1 MPRNWRTL
9 VDRPLPWLK
18 YVDAGDLDDGRVD
31 FDSMD
36 IESPT
41 GEHLGDV
48 DGFVVDSTNGRPYY
62 IVVDAGGWFKS
73 KEYLLPVGHAALD
86 SDRQVLVTTLGREH
100 VDRFPGFDKDQF
112 QKLSEADI
120 KRFNDETCTAIAG
133 EAVSY
138 PAAEPLSASWERTAY
153 RYPDWWHAE
162 PIAGDAGKPTLA
174 DLTRPVSKTEAPVN
188 DFVVAEQSSVGRGAA
203 VAARE
208 STVSSARTTTTASTG
223 ATGATGAEP
232 SPHFDGRA
240 QPGDVL
246 GIETGGETTA
256 IGDTTESENARRE
269 EAEKKS

>member
-1 MPRNWRTL
+1 

-48 DGFVVDSTNGRPYY
+48 DGFVVDASSGRPYY

-86 SDRQVLVTTLGREH
+86 ADRQVLVTSLGREH
-100 VDRFPGFDKDQF
+100 VDRFPGFDKDAF
-112 QKLSEADI
+112 EKLSEVDI
-120 KRFNDETCTAIAG
+120 QRFNNDTCVAIAG
-133 EAVSY
+133 EAIIF
-138 PAAEPLSASWERTAY
+138 PAVEPMTAAWDRSAY

-162 PIAGDAGKPTLA
+162 PTVGVQVGERAGATAAAAVKPTPA
-174 DLTRPVSKTEAPVN
+174 DLTRPVGRSEPAAAE
-188 DFVVAEQSSVGRGAA
+188 VVAAEQASVVKPVVDGREPVLSG
-203 VAARE
+203 
-208 STVSSARTTTTASTG
+208 ARTTSRDTG
-223 ATGATGAEP
+223 S

-246 GIETGGETTA
+246 GIETGGETTE
-256 IGDTTESENARRE
+256 IGDTSDTENARRRD
-269 EAEKKS
+269 AEKGS

>member
-1 MPRNWRTL
+1 

-48 DGFVVDSTNGRPYY
+48 DGFVVDASSGRPYY

-86 SDRQVLVTTLGREH
+86 ADRQVLVTSLGREH
-100 VDRFPGFDKDQF
+100 VDRFPGFDKDELE
-112 QKLSEADI
+112 KLSEADI
-120 KRFNDETCTAIAG
+120 RRFNNDTCVAIIG
-133 EAVSY
+133 EQITF
-138 PAAEPLSASWERTAY
+138 PTAEPLSAAWERSDY

-162 PIAGDAGKPTLA
+162 PTVASPQGERAAAPPTDAGKRPLA
-174 DLTRPVSKTEAPVN
+174 DPTRPVARTAAPLRE
-188 DFVVAEQSSVGRGAA
+188 VVAAEQASVVRPAAERREPVLSGARKTA
-203 VAARE
+203 EDPE
-208 STVSSARTTTTASTG
+208 SR
-223 ATGATGAEP
+223 
-232 SPHFDGRA
+232 PHFDGRA

-246 GIETGGETTA
+246 GIETGGETTQ
-256 IGDTTESENARRE
+256 IGDTAEEESARLRDTQRP
-269 EAEKKS
+269 

>member
-1 MPRNWRTL
+1 

-48 DGFVVDSTNGRPYY
+48 DGFVVDASSGRPYY

-86 SDRQVLVTTLGREH
+86 ADRQVLVTSLGREH
-100 VDRFPGFDKDQF
+100 VDRFPGFNKDEF
-112 QKLSEADI
+112 EKLSEDDLR
-120 KRFNDETCTAIAG
+120 RFNNDTCVAIAG
-133 EAVSY
+133 ETIIF
-138 PAAEPLSASWERTAY
+138 PTAEPLTAAWERNAY

-162 PIAGDAGKPTLA
+162 PTAAEQAVPRAAATAAEGQPRLA
-174 DLTRPVSKTEAPVN
+174 DLTRPVAQTAAPAKN
-188 DFVVAEQSSVGRGAA
+188 A
-203 VAARE
+203 VAAEQARVAPPAVESRE
-208 STVSSARTTTTASTG
+208 PVLSGARTTARGS
-223 ATGATGAEP
+223 ES

-246 GIETGGETTA
+246 GIETGGETTE
-256 IGDTTESENARRE
+256 IGDSSEDENTRRE
-269 EAEKKS
+269 KAEKKK

>member
-86 SDRQVLVTTLGREH
+86 GDRDVLVTTLSREH

-112 QKLSEADI
+112 EKLSETDI
-120 KRFNDETCTAIAG
+120 KRFNDETCVAIAG
-133 EAVSY
+133 EAISY
-138 PAAEPLSASWERTAY
+138 PPAEPLSASWERTAY

-174 DLTRPVSKTEAPVN
+174 DLTRPVSRTEAPVN
-188 DFVVAEQSSVGRGAA
+188 DFVAAEQGK
-203 VAARE
+203 AARAAE
-208 STVSSARTTTTASTG
+208 TRQPVTSGARTTAG
-223 ATGATGAEP
+223 QAEL

-256 IGDTTESENARRE
+256 IGDTTESENARRKD
-269 EAEKKS
+269 AEKKS

>member
-1 MPRNWRTL
+1 

-48 DGFVVDSTNGRPYY
+48 DGFVVDASTGRPYY

-86 SDRQVLVTTLGREH
+86 SDRQVFVTTLSRQH
-100 VDRFPGFDKDQF
+100 VDRFPGFDKDEF
-112 QKLSEADI
+112 EKLSEEDI
-120 KRFNDETCTAIAG
+120 RRFNNDTCIAIAG
-133 EAVSY
+133 ETIIF
-138 PAAEPLSASWERTAY
+138 PAAEPLTAAWERSAY

-162 PIAGDAGKPTLA
+162 ATTADPNSSRAATPADLGQPTLA
-174 DLTRPVSKTEAPVN
+174 DLTRPVSQTEVSMTDVLA
-188 DFVVAEQSSVGRGAA
+188 AEQARVGRPP
-203 VAARE
+203 VENRE
-208 STVSSARTTTTASTG
+208 RVRSGARTTVGDTD
-223 ATGATGAEP
+223 
-232 SPHFDGRA
+232 SPHLDGRA

-246 GIETGGETTA
+246 GIETGGETTE
-256 IGDTTESENARRE
+256 IGDTAETENARLHD
-269 EAEKKS
+269 AEKKG